1 MTWKISSETRKIG
14 EYKVQKAETDFGGRK
29 WTAWF
34 TTDLP
39 IRMDR
44 ISSEDF
50 LA

>member
-14 EYKVQKAETDFGGRK
+14 DYKVQKQKLILAEENGPPGLLQIF
-29 WTAWF
+29 
-34 TTDLP
+34 L